1 VSNTRPITIL
11 SLLTALTVVLAKLL
25 TVNLQVIKKGAE
37 FVSIAK

>member
-25 TVNLQVIKKGAE
+25 AVNLQVIKKGAE